1 MKKRRAWTLMEKPIL
16 LTEYGAAMEVGS
28 DNETTSP
35 ALLDDEINP
44 LDATELP
51 ESLARKI
58 IGVDSDSGYEIMRVM
73 KIHLKTK
80 TQAVPV
86 IMSSRDCNGIAK
98 TGSGVCLYMEALECR
113 LEERGA
119 GWKRSLIRHY
129 HFLVTLCNADI
140 KIYK

>member
-1 MKKRRAWTLMEKPIL
+1 MKKRWAWTLMEKPIL

-80 TQAVPV
+80 DFYCEVKEISKMIPEDVGAY
-86 IMSSRDCNGIAK
+86 RK
-98 TGSGVCLYMEALECR
+98 R
-113 LEERGA
+113 LELKIHGEVVA
-119 GWKRSLIRHY
+119 KH
-129 HFLVTLCNADI
+129 I
-140 KIYK
+140 KTWHQTGLLNISWNQ

>member
-73 KIHLKTK
+73 KIHLNTKVMSNRLSNIRKDFYSEVKEISKMIPEDVDAYRKHLELKIHGEVVAKHIKTWH
-80 TQAVPV
+80 Q
-86 IMSSRDCNGIAK
+86 
-98 TGSGVCLYMEALECR
+98 TGL
-113 LEERGA
+113 
-119 GWKRSLIRHY
+119 LIISW
-129 HFLVTLCNADI
+129 NQ
-140 KIYK
+140 

>member
-73 KIHLKTK
+73 KIHLNTKDFYSEVKEISKMIPEDVDAYRKHLELKIHGEVVAKHIKTWH
-80 TQAVPV
+80 Q
-86 IMSSRDCNGIAK
+86 
-98 TGSGVCLYMEALECR
+98 TGL
-113 LEERGA
+113 
-119 GWKRSLIRHY
+119 LIISW
-129 HFLVTLCNADI
+129 NQ
-140 KIYK
+140 

>member
-80 TQAVPV
+80 DFYHEVKEISKMIPEDVGAYRKHLELKIHGEVV
-86 IMSSRDCNGIAK
+86 AK
-98 TGSGVCLYMEALECR
+98 HIKTWHQTGLLNIS
-113 LEERGA
+113 
-119 GWKRSLIRHY
+119 W
-129 HFLVTLCNADI
+129 NQ
-140 KIYK
+140 